1 MNAEV
6 LSGTVLGTC
15 TLQKVIGRGGTGAV
29 FLAQQ
34 SRPRRQVA
42 VKVLLPITKLQPS
55 QQAAFIERF
64 RRETDA
70 AASLD
75 HPNILPVHE
84 CGESNGLAY
93 LVMPYVSGG
102 TLRDELEKEG
112 KLPLTRTVSYLDQIA
127 AALDF
132 AHKRGIIH
140 RDIKPANLLM
150 TSDKRLMLTDF
161 GLVKIIAGSQPTQN
175 PLSDSGLPIGTPD
188 YMAPEQVLGGEID
201 ARADIYSL
209 GIILYQMVTGTVP
222 FKGEMPMKVALQHL
236 NTLPPQ
242 PRTFRPDLPPEAEE
256 VILRALAKRS
266 NSRYA
271 SAYELANAF
280 RQALEAAGVQVEDR
294 ANGPANSDD
303 AAGNRPRGLFDPVW
317 QGSVT
322 PEQASDNR
330 SPASPPAGRK
340 MADMITLVDTFT
352 EPSADGYA
360 STPSSTNTHPSS
372 TKLAKKLL
380 VAHQDQNKAKGN
392 AQQPI
397 SPAPTPNGQRR
408 SFMRAPNTPT
418 PPTPADMQ
426 NGQNAPQR
434 LRFGQYA
441 FQQQTAQPTQTER
454 ATNEVAQPFQFSP
467 TGPAGFHEYNLDS
480 KTTPVQ
486 TVQIDGETTPV
497 QAIQTDNI
505 PGVQPGAV
513 PKNYNNEQN
522 GLGARN
528 PGTAP
533 LGPANRPDEQ
543 RGLVTRQLDTNT
555 FSPDNGQQPR
565 TTRQLGPVTG
575 MLPVPGSTTNL
586 QHPAGE
592 YSGDTGM
599 LKLYQPVKVV
609 KVPIAGQP
617 GQYMTGILQV
627 VPRPQAQTGAL
638 PPPAHTDT
646 TPKSKTQKY
655 GKIIVLVIAI
665 LAIILTSSIYALTRP
680 APVTHTD
687 TTKQSAGTTKT
698 NDPNA
703 TATASINAT
712 ATVEETNLIQDDPLN
727 ENIHNWRQGS
737 YQGQHYEFK
746 DGAYHVRNDAK
757 VTTLAAQFN
766 LPLPTKY
773 SYSLTM
779 QQVKGDQNSPFN
791 FYGLLLRYS
800 EDKKQVPTFYFFSII
815 NDKGQSKYQ
824 FRRYDG
830 HTPKDQN
837 PWVATPFEH
846 AAGNELHKGNDP
858 NIVKIIVDGSHFT
871 FLVNGK
877 QVGTAQDTKYAET
890 GSLGMG
896 VNQQGSEV
904 AFTKFRLVGLP

>member
-15 TLQKVIGRGGTGAV
+15 TLQRVIGRGGMGAV

-42 VKVLLPITKLQPS
+42 VKVLFPITKQQPS
-55 QQAAFIERF
+55 QQAAFLERF

-112 KLPLTRTVSYLDQIA
+112 KLPLTRTVIYLDQIA

-132 AHKRGIIH
+132 AHKRGIVH

-150 TSDKRLMLTDF
+150 TPEKRLMLTDF
-161 GLVKIIAGSQPTQN
+161 GLVKIITGGQPTQN

-242 PRTFRPDLPPEAEE
+242 PRNLRPDLPPEAEE

-280 RQALEAAGVQVEDR
+280 RQALEAAGVQVGDR
-294 ANGPANSDD
+294 ANGPANNDD
-303 AAGNRPRGLFDPVW
+303 AGSRPRGLFDPVW
-317 QGSVT
+317 QGSTT
-322 PEQASDNR
+322 PQQANDNR
-330 SPASPPAGRK
+330 FPAPARA
-340 MADMITLVDTFT
+340 MADMITRVDTFT
-352 EPSADGYA
+352 DASADEHIPA
-360 STPSSTNTHPSS
+360 PPSTSTHP
-372 TKLAKKLL
+372 TATRLAKKLL
-380 VAHQDQNKAKGN
+380 VAHRDQNKATGD
-392 AQQPI
+392 AQPQQQL
-397 SPAPTPNGQRR
+397 SPTPTSNGHPR
-408 SFMRAPNTPT
+408 SFMRAPNTPA
-418 PPTPADMQ
+418 PPTQDMH
-426 NGQNAPQR
+426 NGQNTPQR
-434 LRFGQYA
+434 LRFGQKAYA
-441 FQQQTAQPTQTER
+441 LQQQTQMER
-454 ATNEVAQPFQFSP
+454 ATNEVPQPFQFSP
-467 TGPAGFHEYNLDS
+467 IEPAVSPEYNLDGE
-480 KTTPVQ
+480 TRPVQ
-486 TVQIDGETTPV
+486 AVEIDGETTPV
-497 QAIQTDNI
+497 QAIQTTDNI
-505 PGVQPGAV
+505 AGVQPGAAL
-513 PKNYNNEQN
+513 KSFNQEQN
-522 GLGARN
+522 GLATKN

-533 LGPANRPDEQ
+533 LG
-543 RGLVTRQLDTNT
+543 
-555 FSPDNGQQPR
+555 SDNGQNEQKGLI
-565 TTRQLGPVTG
+565 TRQLGPVTG
-575 MLPVPGSTTNL
+575 MLPVPGSTATL

-627 VPRPQAQTGAL
+627 APRPQTRTGAL
-638 PPPAHTDT
+638 PPPTAPAPTDT
-646 TPKSKTQKY
+646 TLKGKFKKH

-665 LAIILTSSIYALTRP
+665 LAVIFTSSIYVLTRP
-680 APVTHTD
+680 AAVTRTD
-687 TTKQSAGTTKT
+687 TTKQSVGTAQT

-703 TATASINAT
+703 TATAGINAT
-712 ATVEETNLIQDDPLN
+712 ATVEETNLILDDPLN
-727 ENIHNWRQGS
+727 ENVHDWRQGS

-757 VTTLAAQFN
+757 VTTLAALFN
-766 LPLPTKY
+766 LTLPTKY

-779 QQVKGDQNSPFN
+779 QQVMGNQDSPFN

-815 NDKGQSKYQ
+815 NNKGQSKYQ

-837 PWVATPFEH
+837 PWVATPFDH
-846 AAGNELHKGNDP
+846 VAGNELHKGNQP
-858 NIVKIIVDGSHFT
+858 NTVKILVDGSHFT
-871 FLVNGK
+871 FIVNGK
-877 QVGTAQDTKYAET
+877 QVGDAQDTKYAET

-904 AFTKFRLVGLP
+904 AFTNFKLVRLL